1 MLWLIGMALLASY
14 YVSATA
20 FQTVAVLSLI
30 MVAVSIIATVIGLRT
45 VRREGAEE
53 MV

>member
-1 MLWLIGMALLASY
+1 MLWVIGLALLASY
-14 YVSATA
+14 YISATA

-30 MVAVSIIATVIGLRT
+30 MVAIAIVATVVGLKT
-45 VRREGAEE
+45 VRQDE

>member
-1 MLWLIGMALLASY
+1 MLWMIGVALLASY
-14 YVSATA
+14 YISETA

-30 MVAVSIIATVIGLRT
+30 MVAVSIVATVIGLRT
-45 VRREGAEE
+45 VRAQE

>member
-1 MLWLIGMALLASY
+1 MLWMIGVALLASY
-14 YVSATA
+14 YISETA

-30 MVAVSIIATVIGLRT
+30 MVAVSIVATVIGLRT
-45 VRREGAEE
+45 VRGQE

>member
-1 MLWLIGMALLASY
+1 MLWMIGLGLLGSY
-14 YVSATA
+14 YVSETA

-30 MVAVSIIATVIGLRT
+30 MVAVSIVATVIGLRT
-45 VRREGAEE
+45 VKSRE

>member
-1 MLWLIGMALLASY
+1 MLWMIGLALLASY
-14 YVSATA
+14 YISATA

-30 MVAVSIIATVIGLRT
+30 MVAVSIVATVIGLRT
-45 VRREGAEE
+45 VRGQE

>member
-1 MLWLIGMALLASY
+1 MLWMIGVALLAAY
-14 YVSATA
+14 YVSEAA

-30 MVAVSIIATVIGLRT
+30 MVAVSIVATVIGLRT
-45 VRREGAEE
+45 VRSQE

>member
-45 VRREGAEE
+45 VDRDPAALAS
-53 MV
+53 

>member
-1 MLWLIGMALLASY
+1 MLWMIGVALLASY
-14 YVSATA
+14 YISETA

-30 MVAVSIIATVIGLRT
+30 MVAVSIVATVIGLRT
-45 VRREGAEE
+45 VRSQE

>member
-1 MLWLIGMALLASY
+1 MLWMIGLALLASY

-30 MVAVSIIATVIGLRT
+30 MVAVSIVATVIGLRT
-45 VRREGAEE
+45 VKGQE

>member
-1 MLWLIGMALLASY
+1 MLWLIGMALLTSY
-14 YVSATA
+14 FVSATA

-45 VRREGAEE
+45 VENEPAELA
-53 MV
+53 

>member
-1 MLWLIGMALLASY
+1 MLWLIGIALLASY

-20 FQTVAVLSLI
+20 FQTVALLSLI
-30 MVAVSIIATVIGLRT
+30 IVAISVIATVIGLRT
-45 VRREGAEE
+45 VRQDE

>member
-1 MLWLIGMALLASY
+1 MLWMIGIALFASY
-14 YVSATA
+14 FVSEAA

-30 MVAVSIIATVIGLRT
+30 MVAFSIVATVVGLRT
-45 VRREGAEE
+45 VREE